1 MIQRF
6 LVKKYLKIEKD
17 TILLLLV
24 HQVELVK
31 QLPLNLQKINA
42 ILSFLFQKKNEKQL
56 LNVRDEV
63 MNRGSKVKY
72 SIGDIGVEKT
82 VDDMYEEA
90 ISFFTQI
97 KSNDGNIDVLFANAG
112 VGTSGSIEET
122 SVSEF
127 DDVFS
132 TNVRGTFLWIR
143 KVLPYMKKSN
153 NNSFIIVTSSS
164 IVLYPKAELSIYAA
178 SKCALQGMIEGLRE
192 DLRNTKVKA
201 STLNPSAIATPWYTE
216 VERKSRVMLSTED
229 VARAAR
235 FILEQGP
242 ASNIEQI
249 VIKVSPH

>member
-1 MIQRF
+1 
-6 LVKKYLKIEKD
+6 
-17 TILLLLV
+17 
-24 HQVELVK
+24 
-31 QLPLNLQKINA
+31 
-42 ILSFLFQKKNEKQL
+42 
-56 LNVRDEV
+56 
-63 MNRGSKVKY
+63 
-72 SIGDIGVEKT
+72 
-82 VDDMYEEA
+82 MYEEA

-112 VGTSGSIEET
+112 VGTSGQIEET
-122 SVSEF
+122 NVAEF

-153 NNSFIIVTSSS
+153 NNSFIVVTSSS

-201 STLNPSAIATPWYTE
+201 CTLNPSAIATPWYTE
-216 VERKSRVMLSTED
+216 SERMSRVMLSTED